1 MERDL
6 RLGLGPARQRLF
18 VVKPKQ
24 PVYRLF
30 SRLGYSPAIKE
41 EAKMEYQLFRD
52 GEPIGHFT
60 SRDAARRFLAKA
72 RARRYVARLNDV
84 LKPEGV
90 S

>member
-1 MERDL
+1 VERDL
-6 RLGLGPARQRLF
+6 RLGLGHARQRLF
-18 VVKPKQ
+18 VVKPNS
-24 PVYRLF
+24 RFTGLF
-30 SRLGYSPAIKE
+30 SPPGYFPAIKE